1 MKSKPKAYQLAAL
14 KKARQI
20 RLEKSE
26 EADDELYDLI
36 NLMPDSSVYKLAK
49 TIGWSTGKTHG
60 AIRRLE
66 KDGLIKA
73 ELAVADGRTKLMVKP
88 TPWHEFFTE
97 TELEEMRQPSY
108 FDEIESILKKSG
120 Q

>member
-14 KKARQI
+14 EKARQI

-73 ELAVADGRTKLMVKP
+73 ELVVADGRTKLMVKP

-97 TELEEMRQPSY
+97 VELEEMRQPGY
-108 FDEIESILKKSG
+108 FDEIESILKKSS